1 VVKGQVLIYPV
12 TDHYE
17 PGTPSY
23 IENANGPVLTRKLM
37 MWFWDTYLQNS
48 PLLEV
53 GQTRHPRATPFMRSD
68 LDNLPPTLLITAERD
83 PLRDDGANYAARLSQ
98 HDNTVQYSLYAG
110 ACHGFV
116 GLQGPNPHHNKAV
129 DEISAWL
136 TALFGV

>member
-1 VVKGQVLIYPV
+1 
-12 TDHYE
+12 
-17 PGTPSY
+17 
-23 IENANGPVLTRKLM
+23 
-37 MWFWDTYLQNS
+37 
-48 PLLEV
+48 
-53 GQTRHPRATPFMRSD
+53 MRSD